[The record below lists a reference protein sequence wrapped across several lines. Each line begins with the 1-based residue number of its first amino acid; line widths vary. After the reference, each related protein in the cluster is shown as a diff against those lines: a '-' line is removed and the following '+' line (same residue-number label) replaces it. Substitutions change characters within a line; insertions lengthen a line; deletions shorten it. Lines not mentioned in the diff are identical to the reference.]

1 MSGLLEPLSLVPSA
15 KMVLKVSPAEDA
27 DMYRSAVIE
36 HEAYKPLETN
46 QILFPGPFPPDVLE
60 HRANELKAQSH
71 EPNTFCYKVTDT
83 ELEGE
88 KTISFA
94 KWYTAST
101 FDRVKND
108 VRTNAME

>member
-1 MSGLLEPLSLVPSA
+1 
-15 KMVLKVSPAEDA
+15 MVLKVLPAEDT

-60 HRANELKAQSH
+60 HRANELKAQSN
-71 EPNTFCYKVTDT
+71 EPNTLCYKVIDT

-88 KTISFA
+88 QMIAFSKWCAARTLGGVKTDLR
-94 KWYTAST
+94 T
-101 FDRVKND
+101 D
-108 VRTNAME
+108 VLDQGRL